1 MDIEERID
9 RIELRLV
16 ELELKMDHLLE
27 MHEKLLAMG
36 LKLDLQQLEE
46 AKIKVAQLALDLG
59 SRQN

>member
-16 ELELKMDHLLE
+16 ELELKMDHLLDL
-27 MHEKLLAMG
+27 HEKLLALG
-36 LKLDLQQLEE
+36 LTLNPQELEE
-46 AKIKVAQLALDLG
+46 VKIKVAQLSLDLG